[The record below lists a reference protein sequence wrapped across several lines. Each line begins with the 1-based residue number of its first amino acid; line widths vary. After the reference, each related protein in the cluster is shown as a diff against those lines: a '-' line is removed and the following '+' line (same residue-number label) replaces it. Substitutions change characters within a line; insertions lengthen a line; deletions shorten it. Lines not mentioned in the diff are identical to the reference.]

1 MKTFFKKK
9 PYALFLAPGF
19 VLYSIFVI
27 YPIFAAGKLSLYKW
41 NGIGEKVYVGISNYI
56 ELFTNSDLMS
66 QMMNGAAG
74 TGTGT
79 DSNPMSA
86 MMPFMMMNGG
96 IGDVFDGMFD
106 FSMDDTDT
114 EDSEDDLEEDE

>member
-41 NGIGEKVYVGISNYI
+41 NGLSGVADEVGKPQDIFLGEVLPK
-56 ELFTNSDLMS
+56 LMLS
-66 QMMNGAAG
+66 EM
-74 TGTGT
+74 TGEEAVQRIQEEIAK
-79 DSNPMSA
+79 SSA
-86 MMPFMMMNGG
+86 K
-96 IGDVFDGMFD
+96 
-106 FSMDDTDT
+106 
-114 EDSEDDLEEDE
+114 